1 MTQNETNCPKCFS
14 ESTVKSGIVNNRQ
27 RYTCKNCRYNFS
39 VQKMG
44 KEIDNYFVVKGLQLY
59 LEGISYR
66 EIERILGIS
75 HVTVSNWVKK
85 FGVKKPIN
93 SAYHPSYRIITH
105 NELIEFIQK
114 KENVLGKGMI
124 LTEVGDKFMLIKW
137 DRFKK

>member
-93 SAYHPSYRIITH
+93 SAYHPSYKIITH

>member
-1 MTQNETNCPKCFS
+1 MTQKETNCPKCFS
-14 ESTVKSGIVNNRQ
+14 ESIVKSGIVNNRQ
-27 RYTCKNCRYNFS
+27 RYTCKTCRYNFS
-39 VQKMG
+39 VQKLG

-59 LEGISYR
+59 LEGVSYR

-85 FGVKKPIN
+85 FGVKKPVN
-93 SAYHPSYRIITH
+93 TAYHPSYKIITH
-105 NELIEFIQK
+105 NELIEYLQK

-124 LTEVGDKFMLIKW
+124 ITEVGDKFMLIKW

>member
-1 MTQNETNCPKCFS
+1 
-14 ESTVKSGIVNNRQ
+14 
-27 RYTCKNCRYNFS
+27 
-39 VQKMG
+39 MG

-93 SAYHPSYRIITH
+93 SAYHPSYKIITH

>member
-1 MTQNETNCPKCFS
+1 MTHNETNCPKCFS
-14 ESTVKSGIVNNRQ
+14 ESIVKSGIVNKRQ

-44 KEIDNYFVVKGLQLY
+44 KEIDNYFVIKGLQLY

-85 FGVKKPIN
+85 FGVKKPVN
-93 SAYHPSYRIITH
+93 SAYHPSYKIITH